1 MYDRDRLLTDLR
13 STVVEVHF
21 VKVNGESRVM
31 KCTLMPRLLPESF
44 VKSQEEQDSEKNYHR
59 ENPNVIAA
67 WDIEQRGWRSFRV
80 DSVTYCQALDS
91 Y

>member
-1 MYDRDRLLTDLR
+1 MYERDRLLTDLR

-21 VKVNGESRVM
+21 VKANGESRVM

-44 VKSQEEQDSEKNYHR
+44 VKSLEEQEGEKNFHR
-59 ENPNVIAA
+59 QNPNVIAA
-67 WDIEQRGWRSFRV
+67 WDVENGGWRSFRV